1 MSIFFWFILIVFV
14 SWLLIIYV
22 VPFLL
27 KYYLKRLAKR
37 MENHAE
43 QATRSQKKEGSVNI
57 DYIPENK
64 DGKEAPGDY
73 VDFEEIKE
81 K

>member
-1 MSIFFWFILIVFV
+1 
-14 SWLLIIYV
+14 
-22 VPFLL
+22 
-27 KYYLKRLAKR
+27 